1 MSDNEITSLYNPRD
15 MTVMNVHIGKLSP
28 RALHEV
34 EINGERWPSVQMYV
48 LSRLLCKNQRN
59 YLLGHLT
66 GYKLFET
73 IMKNRGITEKTL
85 RTERKK
91 DEYKK
96 YSEAMRQLNLLQD
109 SVKFA
114 ISETA
119 ATIRELQ
126 HIINF
131 REYVLSEEC
140 DATSVLVK
148 LESEIG
154 KDFNKKVLEILK
166 DEEDQE
172 NFCEKIRTEMGKDD
186 SKVKKYIAEK
196 YLITR
201 GQIGKLGKR
210 RKKLEKLIA
219 TLQGVEG
226 EEETLAEKLQ
236 EKNNLDKIIQEKKE
250 TNEANLA
257 LSFDKTME
265 KLKDLIDES
274 KISLFGNE
282 DKKGLYNEKAEIEK
296 DIRDLNQINDT
307 KDETKITLWNM
318 FSNLPKEEKIK
329 YRKDV
334 YITFTEILASCD
346 KQKTEEILNE
356 IYAEL
361 FRDEEKQDFLLTTG
375 TAALRFENPWNLVN
389 KNDSLRSLGFLL
401 GVRKGN
407 SGQLKDKEFGL
418 NLAGRVLMG
427 FRNNIAIFRKKL
439 ESERIEQN
447 RKIRL
452 SVIYSAIKFLKH
464 LIKSRDIQDYLN
476 KTPEKILE
484 ENVESIQVTTTDGT
498 SYFLPKS
505 IIQGFASLQKAV
517 EDPSVKRNIYK
528 SILREGGLYKIDQ
541 AEALDDSR
549 LDKLYDKYV
558 NSIEIVSFNN
568 FGYDENFVDK
578 LWNQDMDFRRYVQLV
593 QSNPGSLAAII
604 RKEDLETLYN
614 KRINQ
619 EDEYIV
625 LKFLELVAKR
635 NSQDPDD
642 IEFGKNMATLY
653 MRRLT
658 SKQIETIAA
667 RLVKS
672 IEEEEEEEEE
682 EEDDLYDCLSKSG
695 EITKEQWETT
705 LKELR
710 DISERFDKIFYQGDD
725 TRVRPK
731 RDTVEQAKNW
741 QPSKTQAKP
750 QVVEKE
756 PVIVDPEPEP
766 DPESKLSPGDAELMA
781 LLASDEDSSSEDEEE
796 KPVRQPAAR
805 LPRVLSGGILTINE
819 TPISPVVKYNKGFYI
834 RKFYFPTLV
843 HAFMYMWLGETYP
856 TKDNFEYYLILMT
869 PECRTKFLEVFSEP
883 KFDFSEVTKKLKFN
897 KSQKKTLANVQ
908 GIDNEETANAVDMT
922 EIIKYQILQSGYS
935 IDCFMPYEELQ
946 SKIWFEYCD
955 QLDANIVTK
964 AALEG
969 YATIFGIEKDKR
981 GELNV
986 GRSQG
991 INEELLKI
999 LLNTEN
1005 NVIRYTDRKDL
1016 LLGYG
1021 KKGQG
1026 KNIAG
1031 KTLTKIRSLFSEV
1044 LQIENE
1050 DTKNWI
1056 IKQVKNLNQLLNL
1069 QVRDENSV
1077 YYKEKLGY
1085 AIVEAIANLKNIK
1098 PTLLG
1103 QTTVGQVEKFLNSQ
1117 EEISLP
1123 KTTFYYFLKIL
1134 KGFLVS
1140 EYDTVRD
1147 FLRKEQESRTGI
1159 TSGDMMSESK
1169 KQEGIR
1175 RFAEFV
1181 RCIMG
1186 EMIKTRG
1193 GESPNWSVW
1202 IPNMRDKISDMP
1214 FFLWIFNQLD
1224 MINRIS

>member
-28 RALHEV
+28 RALREV

-73 IMKNRGITEKTL
+73 IMKNRGITEKFL
-85 RTERKK
+85 RTERKR
-91 DEYKK
+91 DEYKQ

-119 ATIRELQ
+119 ETIRELQ
-126 HIINF
+126 HIIKF
-131 REYVLSEEC
+131 RDYVLSEDC
-140 DATSVLVK
+140 NLASVLVE
-148 LESEIG
+148 LEGDIG
-154 KDFNKKVLEILK
+154 KNFNKKVLEVLTQ
-166 DEEDQE
+166 EEDQE
-172 NFCEKIRTEMGKDD
+172 NLCEKIRTEMGKDD
-186 SKVKKYIAEK
+186 SKIKKHIAEK
-196 YLITR
+196 YLITSS
-201 GQIGKLGKR
+201 QIGKLRKR
-210 RKKLEKLIA
+210 SKKLEKLIES
-219 TLQGVEG
+219 LRSVEG
-226 EEETLAEKLQ
+226 EEEKLDEKLQ
-236 EKNNLDKIIQEKKE
+236 EKNNLDQIIKEKVE

-257 LSFDKTME
+257 LSFEETMN
-265 KLKDLIDES
+265 KLKDLKDEAT
-274 KISLFGNE
+274 ISLFGNE

-296 DIRDLNQINDT
+296 DIKDLNQIKDT
-307 KDETKITLWNM
+307 EDETKITLWNM

-356 IYAEL
+356 IYTEL
-361 FRDEEKQDFLLTTG
+361 FRNIEKQNYLLTTG

-401 GVRKGN
+401 GIRKGD
-407 SGQLKDKEFGL
+407 SGQLKNKEFGL

-439 ESERIEQN
+439 ESEQIEQN
-447 RKIRL
+447 RKIQL

-464 LIKSRDIQDYLN
+464 LIKSRDIQEYLN
-476 KTPEKILE
+476 KTPEEILR

-498 SYFLPKS
+498 SYFLPIS
-505 IIQGFASLQKAV
+505 IIQGFSSLQKAV
-517 EDPSVKRNIYK
+517 EDPSVKKNIYIN
-528 SILREGGLYKIDQ
+528 ILRDGGLYKIDQ
-541 AEALDDSR
+541 AEALDESK

-578 LWNQDMDFRRYVQLV
+578 LWNQDMEFRRYVQLV

-604 RKEDLETLYN
+604 RKEELEALYN
-614 KRINQ
+614 KRIIQ

-625 LKFLELVAKR
+625 LKFLELVAVR
-635 NSQDPDD
+635 NSQDPNDT
-642 IEFGKNMATLY
+642 EFGKNMATLY
-653 MRRLT
+653 MRRLAN
-658 SKQIETIAA
+658 KQIETIAA

-672 IEEEEEEEEE
+672 IEEDEEE
-682 EEDDLYDCLSKSG
+682 EEDGEEDLYDCLSKSG

-705 LKELR
+705 LKKLR
-710 DISERFDKIFYQGDD
+710 DISERFDKVFYQGDD

-741 QPSKTQAKP
+741 QPSKTKSKP
-750 QVVEKE
+750 QVMEKE
-756 PVIVDPEPEP
+756 PVITEPDPEPEL
-766 DPESKLSPGDAELMA
+766 DPADAA
-781 LLASDEDSSSEDEEE
+781 LLAILASDEDSSSEDEEQ
-796 KPVRQPAAR
+796 PVQQPVQQVVR
-805 LPRVLSGGILTINE
+805 LPRVLSGGILTINT
-819 TPISPVVKYNKGFYI
+819 TPISPVSTYNIYIKETKLYRGFYI

-843 HAFMYMWLGETYP
+843 HAFMYMWLVETYP

-869 PECRTKFLEVFSEP
+869 TECRTKFLEAFSEP

-897 KSQKKTLANVQ
+897 KSQKKALASAQ
-908 GIDNEETANAVDMT
+908 GVDEETANAMDMT
-922 EIIKYQILQSGYS
+922 DIIKYQILQFGYS

-969 YATIFGIEKDKR
+969 YATIFGIEKDKT
-981 GELNV
+981 GELNI

-1050 DTKNWI
+1050 ETKNWI
-1056 IKQVKNLNQLLNL
+1056 VKQVENLNQLLNL
-1069 QVRDENSV
+1069 PVQDDNSV

-1085 AIVEAIANLKNIK
+1085 AIVEAMVTLNVK

-1103 QTTVGQVEKFLNSQ
+1103 QTTVGQVEKFLNSE

-1123 KTTFYYFLKIL
+1123 ETTFYYFLKIL

-1140 EYDTVRD
+1140 ENYTDTMTK
-1147 FLRKEQESRTGI
+1147 FLQNDDM
-1159 TSGDMMSESK
+1159 TSQSG
-1169 KQEGIR
+1169 KQEGAAK
-1175 RFAEFV
+1175 FVEFV
-1181 RCIMG
+1181 KCIMG

-1193 GESPNWSVW
+1193 KTTDWSKW
-1202 IPNMRDKISDMP
+1202 IPNMREKIDNMP
-1214 FFLWIFNQLD
+1214 FFLWVFNQLN
-1224 MINRIS
+1224 MAN